1 MAFINQEKVD
11 IRRFCG
17 YGTFGGIT
25 SPAFGYRFFQ
35 AYGTMEYK
43 LNNLAAEE
51 EATLRAIYLTATV
64 SLYVLEAALYGTSAN
79 LDTDQAAIWYHNKN
93 EQRDRERLFNK
104 MRSDLCAFLG
114 IPKGPDLAE
123 STGGIRV
130 VV

>member
-1 MAFINQEKVD
+1 
-11 IRRFCG
+11 
-17 YGTFGGIT
+17 
-25 SPAFGYRFFQ
+25 
-35 AYGTMEYK
+35 MEYR

-51 EATLRAIYLTATV
+51 EATLRAIYLVATI

-104 MRSDLCAFLG
+104 MRADLCAFLG
-114 IPKGPDLAE
+114 IPKGPDLENA
-123 STGGIRV
+123 TGGLRV